1 MQIFSNAFGRRR
13 RLCVDDDS
21 VEFWQE
27 KYSWADF
34 KLSEM

>member
-1 MQIFSNAFGRRR
+1 MQIFSNAFGRR